1 MRRASPELPYPDRMR
16 RLLLPALLAAC
27 LLALVAAPAGAKPAR
42 LQAALDEITA
52 NPAGPPGA
60 SVLIHRGKR
69 KTYLE
74 SGVANLGSGAAPRP
88 ALRMRIASMAKAF
101 SGAVALRLVD
111 DGKLH
116 LDDTIEEVLPGLWP
130 LAGDITLRQVLQH
143 TADLP
148 DYIRDPEFIAVLQS
162 DPAQYLTPE
171 QLIEFVSDRPPKPAG
186 GGAYEYSDSD
196 NIIVGLMA
204 EAVTGRSYESLLR
217 RLVYRPAG
225 LKHTSLPATVAMPR
239 PFMHGYT
246 IENGV
251 PADDSELINPAL
263 AWASGGI
270 VSTPR
275 DVVRFFGAYLGG
287 KLFDRKLQ
295 KEQFDFV
302 AGSSSPPGPGANDA
316 GLGVFRYRT
325 RCGTVYG
332 HTGSFPGYRLFAAST
347 RDGERTISF
356 SVNSQIVPPDQG
368 DQDVAKAI
376 RRAQTLAVCRLL
388 DG

>member
-1 MRRASPELPYPDRMR
+1 VKR
-16 RLLLPALLAAC
+16 RLAIALLTAVA
-27 LLALVAAPAGAKPAR
+27 ALVAIAPPATAKPKR
-42 LQAALDEITA
+42 LQAALNAITS

-60 SVLIHRGKR
+60 SVLIERGKR
-69 KTYLE
+69 KTYLS
-74 SGVANLGSGAAPRP
+74 SGVANLDSGAAPRP

-116 LDDTIEEVLPGLWP
+116 LNDTIDEVLPGLWP

-143 TADLP
+143 TGDLP
-148 DYIRDPEFIAVLQS
+148 DYIRDQQFIDVLLS
-162 DPAQYLTPE
+162 DPSQYLTPE
-171 QLIEFVSDRPPKPAG
+171 ELIGFVSDKPPVPAG
-186 GGAYEYSDSD
+186 GGHYEYSDSD

-217 RLVYRPAG
+217 RLIYRPAG
-225 LKHTSLPATVAMPR
+225 MKHTSLPDTVAMPR
-239 PFMHGYT
+239 PYMHGYT
-246 IENGV
+246 IENGT
-251 PADDSELINPAL
+251 PTDDSEFINPAL

-275 DVVRFFGAYLGG
+275 DVVRFFRSYLGG
-287 KLFDRKLQ
+287 DLFSGRLQ
-295 KEQFDFV
+295 KRQFDFV
-302 AGSSSPPGPGANDA
+302 SGSSSPPGPRTNSA

-325 RCGTVYG
+325 RCGTVFG

-347 RDGERTISF
+347 RNGKRTISF

-368 DQDVAKAI
+368 DQAVSRAI

-388 DG
+388 KR